1 MCVIFCRPP
10 SHPSLPKAEGAEGL
24 KWGSGGGKG
33 QGQAGGR
40 ARSEAKLGYP
50 ELFCKRSNTDQKRG
64 LHTSTRARARAR
76 KHPAIMKPAADVS
89 LMSATLLV
97 FMQSVASY

>member
-24 KWGSGGGKG
+24 KWGSGRGKG

-50 ELFCKRSNTDQKRG
+50 GHFFFLRKRSNTDQRRG
-64 LHTSTRARARAR
+64 LLDTHKHVRSFVRACVRVHVNA
-76 KHPAIMKPAADVS
+76 P
-89 LMSATLLV
+89 
-97 FMQSVASY
+97 Q

>member
-24 KWGSGGGKG
+24 KWGPGRGKG

-40 ARSEAKLGYP
+40 ARSEAKPGYP
-50 ELFCKRSNTDQKRG
+50 ELFCRRNTDQKRG
-64 LHTSTRARARAR
+64 LLDTHEHVRPCASTQTPGNNEARC
-76 KHPAIMKPAADVS
+76 
-89 LMSATLLV
+89 
-97 FMQSVASY
+97 

>member
-1 MCVIFCRPP
+1 M
-10 SHPSLPKAEGAEGL
+10 
-24 KWGSGGGKG
+24 KWGSGRGKG

-50 ELFCKRSNTDQKRG
+50 ELFFFSRKRSNTDQKRG
-64 LHTSTRARARAR
+64 LLDTHEHLCVCVRARAR
-76 KHPAIMKPAADVS
+76 KRPAIMKPAADVS
-89 LMSATLLV
+89 LMSATLQV

>member
-24 KWGSGGGKG
+24 KWGPGGGKER
-33 QGQAGGR
+33 GQAGGR

-50 ELFCKRSNTDQKRG
+50 ELFCKRRNTEQKRG
-64 LHTSTRARARAR
+64 LLDTHKHVCSCACTQTPGNNEARC
-76 KHPAIMKPAADVS
+76 
-89 LMSATLLV
+89 
-97 FMQSVASY
+97 

>member
-50 ELFCKRSNTDQKRG
+50 EVFLFFCKRSNTDQKRG
-64 LHTSTRARARAR
+64 LLDTHEHVCSCVRVHAN
-76 KHPAIMKPAADVS
+76 
-89 LMSATLLV
+89 TLP
-97 FMQSVASY
+97 

>member
-1 MCVIFCRPP
+1 MCVIFCRPL

-50 ELFCKRSNTDQKRG
+50 EIFLQEEQHRPEERLARHTLARSFLRVRA
-64 LHTSTRARARAR
+64 ST
-76 KHPAIMKPAADVS
+76 
-89 LMSATLLV
+89 
-97 FMQSVASY
+97 

>member
-10 SHPSLPKAEGAEGL
+10 SHPSLPKAEGVEGL
-24 KWGSGGGKG
+24 KWGPGGGKG

-50 ELFCKRSNTDQKRG
+50 ELFWKRRNTDQKRC
-64 LHTSTRARARAR
+64 LLDTHKHVRSCACTQTPSNNEARC
-76 KHPAIMKPAADVS
+76 
-89 LMSATLLV
+89 
-97 FMQSVASY
+97 

>member
-1 MCVIFCRPP
+1 MIFCRPP
-10 SHPSLPKAEGAEGL
+10 SHPSLPKAKGAEGL
-24 KWGSGGGKG
+24 KWVSGGGKG

-64 LHTSTRARARAR
+64 LRDTHEHMRWYACTQTRGNNEACC
-76 KHPAIMKPAADVS
+76 
-89 LMSATLLV
+89 
-97 FMQSVASY
+97 

>member
-10 SHPSLPKAEGAEGL
+10 SHPSLPKAEGAEGV

-40 ARSEAKLGYP
+40 ARSEAKLGYA
-50 ELFCKRSNTDQKRG
+50 ELFLLFFSVKSNTEQHRG
-64 LHTSTRARARAR
+64 LL
-76 KHPAIMKPAADVS
+76 D
-89 LMSATLLV
+89 
-97 FMQSVASY
+97 

>member
-10 SHPSLPKAEGAEGL
+10 SHPSLPKAEGAEGV

-50 ELFCKRSNTDQKRG
+50 ELFCKRSKTGLLDTHEHVHPRVHTNTRQ
-64 LHTSTRARARAR
+64 
-76 KHPAIMKPAADVS
+76 
-89 LMSATLLV
+89 
-97 FMQSVASY
+97 

>member
-10 SHPSLPKAEGAEGL
+10 SHPSLPKAVGAEGV

-50 ELFCKRSNTDQKRG
+50 ELFCKKSKTDQERG
-64 LHTSTRARARAR
+64 LLDAHQHVCSRVHANTR
-76 KHPAIMKPAADVS
+76 
-89 LMSATLLV
+89 L
-97 FMQSVASY
+97 

>member
-50 ELFCKRSNTDQKRG
+50 ELFFLQEDQHRPEERPAR
-64 LHTSTRARARAR
+64 HTRAR
-76 KHPAIMKPAADVS
+76 
-89 LMSATLLV
+89 LLV
-97 FMQSVASY
+97 RMHTNTQQ

>member
-64 LHTSTRARARAR
+64 LLDTHEHVRLCACAQTPGNNEARC
-76 KHPAIMKPAADVS
+76 
-89 LMSATLLV
+89 
-97 FMQSVASY
+97 